1 MLLSSKKD
9 LIGIDVGASSVK
21 LVRLK
26 ESRGNYQLINVGV
39 LPLAAETIVDNTIM
53 DSSAI
58 VEAISNLV
66 VGMKVKG
73 RKVATSVSGHSVIIR
88 KIMLSIMTEE
98 ELEASIQWEAEQ
110 YIPFDLSEV
119 NIDFQILGP
128 DAKDPSQ
135 MNVMLVAAKKDYVED
150 YVAVFAEAGLEPVV
164 MDIDCFAVENTF
176 DVNYGFVEDEVVA
189 LVDMGASA
197 ISVNVLKG
205 DVSLFTRDIQAGG
218 NLIREELQ
226 KRLGLSSDE
235 AERAKLGARNV
246 GDVDPEAIDEVMADA
261 VENLVQEVQRSL
273 DFFAAT
279 SGDDKIVKIYLTGGV
294 SKSRQVCDAL
304 EKNLG
309 IPTEV
314 MNPFR
319 NVSVSEKDFDLEY
332 LEAIGP
338 MFAVATGLAMR
349 KVGDK

>member
-1 MLLSSKKD
+1 MLFSSKKD
-9 LIGIDVGASSVK
+9 LIGIDVGSSSVK

-26 ESRGNYQLINVGV
+26 ESRGNYQLVNIGV
-39 LPLAAETIVDNTIM
+39 LPLAAETIVDNTVM
-53 DSSAI
+53 DSAAI
-58 VEAISNLV
+58 VEAISHLV
-66 VGMKVKG
+66 VSLKVKG
-73 RKVATSVSGHSVIIR
+73 KQVATSISGHSVIVR

-98 ELEASIQWEAEQ
+98 ELDASIQWEAEQ
-110 YIPFDLSEV
+110 YIPFDLAEV

-164 MDIDCFAVENTF
+164 MDIDSFAVENTF

-189 LVDMGASA
+189 LVNIGASA
-197 ISVNVLKG
+197 TSVNVLKG

-218 NLIREELQ
+218 SLIREELQ
-226 KRLGLSSDE
+226 KRLGLSSE
-235 AERAKLGARNV
+235 MAERAKLGDRNLE
-246 GDVDPEAIDEVMADA
+246 DVDPESVDDVMDEAID
-261 VENLVQEVQRSL
+261 NLVQEVQRSL
-273 DFFAAT
+273 DFFSAT
-279 SGDDKIVKIYLTGGV
+279 SGDDKINKIYLTGGV
-294 SKSRQVCDAL
+294 AKSSQVCKAL

-309 IPTEV
+309 LATEV
-314 MNPFR
+314 INPFR
-319 NVSVSEKDFDLEY
+319 NISVSDKEFDPEY

-338 MFAVATGLAMR
+338 MFSVATGLAMR